1 MSWWRFLLFPFAL
14 LYGLVVGM
22 RNLLFDWGILPS
34 RRFSVPVIAIG
45 NLSSGGTGKTPHVEY
60 LAGKFCKTHRVAIL
74 SRGYKRRTRGF
85 RWVETTSRVEE
96 TGDEPLQMKKKFPG
110 TYVAVHERRS
120 RGIRIMLQQQPDI
133 DLVILDDAYQHRW
146 VKPGLNLL
154 LTEYYKPF
162 FSNYLL
168 PVGSLREPGRRV
180 QRADVLI
187 VTKTPPVF
195 SPLDRRFFMQKL
207 KKYRPRKVLFS
218 SLHYHRLRPLHPDGP
233 PLPGG
238 KIKTIFLLTGIAN
251 ASALE
256 EHLKKEC
263 SELIVF
269 PFPDHHQFTPADLEG
284 LKTRFQESISQTK
297 IIVTTEKDAMRLQQS
312 ELLECTHSL
321 PLFFLPIEV
330 FFHPPD
336 LRYFDQLLHRFLTA
350 SGTLGHQARVP
361 R

>member
-14 LYGLVVGM
+14 LYGLAVGL
-22 RNLLFDWGILPS
+22 RNRLFDWGLLPS
-34 RRFSVPVIAIG
+34 KRFSIPVISVG

-60 LAGKFCKTHRVAIL
+60 LAGKFYKTHRVAIL
-74 SRGYKRRTRGF
+74 SRGYKRRTKGF
-85 RWVETTSRVEE
+85 RWVETTSGVEE
-96 TGDEPLQMKKKFPG
+96 TGDEPLQMKKKFPAAH
-110 TYVAVHERRS
+110 VAVHERRS

-168 PVGSLREPGRRV
+168 PVGSLREPRRRV

-218 SLHYHRLRPLHPDGP
+218 SLHYHRMRPLHPNGP
-233 PLPGG
+233 PLPAG
-238 KIKTIFLLTGIAN
+238 KIKTMFLLTGIAN

-256 EHLKKEC
+256 EHLKTQC

-269 PFPDHHQFTPADLEG
+269 PFPDHHQYTPADLAG
-284 LKTRFQESISQTK
+284 LKTHFRDHISHAK
-297 IIVTTEKDAMRLQQS
+297 IIVTTEKDAMRLQQD
-312 ELLECTHSL
+312 ELIQDTQSL
-321 PLFFLPIEV
+321 PIFYLPIEV

-336 LRYFDQLLHRFLTA
+336 LRQLDQLLHRFLTA
-350 SGTLGHQARVP
+350 PGSLQYQA
-361 R
+361 